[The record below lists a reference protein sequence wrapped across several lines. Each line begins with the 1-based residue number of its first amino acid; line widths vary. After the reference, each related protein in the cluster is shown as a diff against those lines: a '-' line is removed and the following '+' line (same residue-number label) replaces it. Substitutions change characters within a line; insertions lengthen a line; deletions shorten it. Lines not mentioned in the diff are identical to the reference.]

1 MARCSGPALGGRDD
15 ACCVPLQP
23 AVACVNLTFHLGFPG
38 PAGARISLPLSGVQT
53 WSEKMTLQR
62 RYIVIGAVVVLSVV
76 VTATLMMKRLLGDA
90 NVDGADKPAQRL
102 APVVLV
108 ARAPLENVIT
118 LTGEFR
124 PFQQVDVHAKVA
136 GYIRHILVDVG
147 DKVRA
152 GQELAI
158 LEVPELNAQVM
169 GAKSDIGR
177 SQDAIRRAQSEIER
191 AESTHTAYHA
201 AYTRLKQASEERP
214 GLVAEQELD
223 DSMAKDK
230 ETEAQINSA
239 RAALAESQNQLGM
252 AQATL
257 DRLSALQAYSHIT
270 APFAGVVTKR
280 YVDTGALISA
290 GTSSETQSQ
299 PVVQLAE
306 WSLFR
311 LEIPVPESAVPMIH
325 LGSIVQVHVLDLNR
339 DFQGRVSRFADAV
352 NDETRTMHTEIDVE
366 NPQDTLTAGM
376 YAQVKLALQGNRGA
390 LTVPVQAVVQEGDG
404 NDHYVLVVD
413 DQNRVQKR
421 NVVLGEQTSTTVEI
435 VHGLSEKER
444 VISAGQ
450 SDYAIGEVVMP
461 KLESAPAG
469 AREVQTG
476 ERK

>member
-1 MARCSGPALGGRDD
+1 
-15 ACCVPLQP
+15 
-23 AVACVNLTFHLGFPG
+23 
-38 PAGARISLPLSGVQT
+38 
-53 WSEKMTLQR
+53 MTLQR
-62 RYIVIGAVVVLSVV
+62 RYIVIGAVVVLTVV

-390 LTVPVQAVVQEGDG
+390 LTVPVQAVVQEGNE

-435 VHGLSEKER
+435 LHGLSEKDR

-461 KLESAPAG
+461 KLESAPGG

>member
-1 MARCSGPALGGRDD
+1 MK
-15 ACCVPLQP
+15 
-23 AVACVNLTFHLGFPG
+23 
-38 PAGARISLPLSGVQT
+38 
-53 WSEKMTLQR
+53 KMTLQR
-62 RYIVIGAVVVLSVV
+62 RHIVGGAVAALTVVIAIALLVHS
-76 VTATLMMKRLLGDA
+76 LGDA
-90 NVDGADKPAQRL
+90 DDKKAEESPERV
-102 APVVLV
+102 APVVV
-108 ARAPLENVIT
+108 AVHGPLENVIT

-136 GYIRHILVDVG
+136 GYIRHIFVDVG

-230 ETEAQINSA
+230 ETEAQINGA
-239 RAALAESQNQLGM
+239 QAALAESQNQLGM

-311 LEIPVPESAVPMIH
+311 LQIPVPESAVPMIH
-325 LGSIVQVHVLDLNR
+325 LGSTVQVHVLDLNR
-339 DFQGRVSRFADAV
+339 DFQGRVSRFADAL

-376 YAQVKLALQGNRGA
+376 YAEVKLALQGKKSA
-390 LTVPVQAVVQEGDG
+390 LTVPVQAVVQEG
-404 NDHYVLVVD
+404 NQHYVLALD

-421 NVVLGEQTSTTVEI
+421 NVELGEQTSTTVEI
-435 VHGLSEKER
+435 VHGLSENDR

-450 SDYAIGEVVMP
+450 SDYAIGEVVTP
-461 KLESAPAG
+461 KLESASAG
-469 AREVQTG
+469 ASAGQTG

>member
-1 MARCSGPALGGRDD
+1 
-15 ACCVPLQP
+15 
-23 AVACVNLTFHLGFPG
+23 
-38 PAGARISLPLSGVQT
+38 
-53 WSEKMTLQR
+53 MTLQR
-62 RYIVIGAVVVLSVV
+62 RHILIGAVVALAAVIAIMLLVHS
-76 VTATLMMKRLLGDA
+76 LGDA
-90 NVDGADKPAQRL
+90 NAKKVDEPAQRV
-102 APVVLV
+102 APVVVV
-108 ARAPLENVIT
+108 ARGSLENAIT

-136 GYIRHILVDVG
+136 GYVRHMFVDVG
-147 DKVRA
+147 DKVGA
-152 GQELAI
+152 GQVLAI

-169 GAKSDIGR
+169 GAQADIRR
-177 SQDAIRRAQSEIER
+177 SQDAIRRAQSEMER
-191 AESTHTAYHA
+191 AESTHQAYHA
-201 AYTRLKQASEERP
+201 AYSRLKQASEERP

-239 RAALAESQNQLGM
+239 RAALSESQNQLGM

-257 DRLSALQAYSHIT
+257 DRLSALQAYAHIT
-270 APFAGVVTKR
+270 APFAGVVTNR

-339 DFQGRVSRFADAV
+339 DFQGRVSRFADAL

-376 YAQVKLALQGNRGA
+376 YAEVKLALQGKKGA
-390 LTVPVQAVVQEGDG
+390 LTVPVQAVVQEG
-404 NDHYVLVVD
+404 NEHDHYVLIVD

-421 NVVLGEQTSTTVEI
+421 NVELGEQTSTTVEI
-435 VHGLSEKER
+435 VHGLSEKDR

-450 SDYAIGEVVMP
+450 SDYAIGEVVTP
-461 KLESAPAG
+461 KLESAPTG
-469 AREVQTG
+469 ASEGQTG

>member
-1 MARCSGPALGGRDD
+1 MK
-15 ACCVPLQP
+15 Q
-23 AVACVNLTFHLGFPG
+23 
-38 PAGARISLPLSGVQT
+38 
-53 WSEKMTLQR
+53 MTLQR
-62 RYIVIGAVVVLSVV
+62 RHIVIGAIAALAAVI
-76 VTATLMMKRLLGDA
+76 AITLLMKHLFGDA
-90 NVDGADKPAQRL
+90 DAKEVETQRL
-102 APVVLV
+102 APVVLAV
-108 ARAPLENVIT
+108 RAPLENAIT

-136 GYIRHILVDVG
+136 GYIRQIFVDVG
-147 DKVRA
+147 DKVKL
-152 GQELAI
+152 GQVLAI

-169 GAKSDIGR
+169 GAKADIRR

-191 AESTHTAYHA
+191 AESTHQAYHA

-223 DSMAKDK
+223 DSLAKDK
-230 ETEAQINSA
+230 ETEAQINST

-306 WSLFR
+306 WSLLR
-311 LEIPVPESAVPMIH
+311 LVIPVPESAVPMIH
-325 LGSIVQVHVLDLNR
+325 LGSVVQVHVLDLNR
-339 DFQGRVSRFADAV
+339 DFEGRVARFADAL

-366 NPQDTLTAGM
+366 NPQNIVTEGM
-376 YAQVKLALQGNRGA
+376 YAEVKLALQGNKDA
-390 LTVPVQAVVQEGDG
+390 LTVPVQAVVQGG
-404 NDHYVLVVD
+404 NEHYVLVLD
-413 DQNRVQKR
+413 EQDRVQKR
-421 NVVLGEQTSTTVEI
+421 DVELGEQTSATVEI
-435 VHGLSEKER
+435 VHGLSENER

-450 SDYAIGEVVMP
+450 SDYAIGEVVKP
-461 KLESAPAG
+461 KLESAPTGASDGQTG
-469 AREVQTG
+469 AR
-476 ERK
+476 K

>member
-1 MARCSGPALGGRDD
+1 
-15 ACCVPLQP
+15 
-23 AVACVNLTFHLGFPG
+23 
-38 PAGARISLPLSGVQT
+38 
-53 WSEKMTLQR
+53 MTLQR
-62 RYIVIGAVVVLSVV
+62 RHIVIGAVVALAAVS
-76 VTATLMMKRLLGDA
+76 AITLLIKRSLGDA
-90 NVDGADKPAQRL
+90 NADAADKPAQRL

-108 ARAPLENVIT
+108 TRGPLENVIT

-124 PFQQVDVHAKVA
+124 PFQLVDVHAKVA
-136 GYIRHILVDVG
+136 GYIRHIFVDVG
-147 DKVRA
+147 DKVKT

-257 DRLSALQAYSHIT
+257 DRLSALQDYSHIT

-376 YAQVKLALQGNRGA
+376 YAEVKLALQGKKGA
-390 LTVPVQAVVQEGDG
+390 LTVPVQAVVQEGNG
-404 NDHYVLVVD
+404 QDHYVLAVD

-421 NVVLGEQTSTTVEI
+421 NVELGEQTSTTVEI
-435 VHGLSEKER
+435 VHGLSEKDR

-450 SDYAIGEVVMP
+450 SDYAIGEVVVP

-469 AREVQTG
+469 TSEGQTG
-476 ERK
+476 EPK

>member
-1 MARCSGPALGGRDD
+1 MGVVALI
-15 ACCVPLQP
+15 AI
-23 AVACVNLTFHLGFPG
+23 AVLVHSF
-38 PAGARISLPLSGVQT
+38 
-53 WSEKMTLQR
+53 
-62 RYIVIGAVVVLSVV
+62 
-76 VTATLMMKRLLGDA
+76 GDA
-90 NVDGADKPAQRL
+90 NARGDGQAQRV
-102 APVVLV
+102 APVVLA
-108 ARAPLENVIT
+108 ARAPLENSIT

-124 PFQQVDVHAKVA
+124 PFQLVDVHAKVA
-136 GYIRHILVDVG
+136 GYIRHIYVDVG
-147 DKVRA
+147 DKVKT

-169 GAKSDIGR
+169 GAQADIRR

-191 AESTHTAYHA
+191 AESTHRAYHA

-223 DSMAKDK
+223 DAMAKDK
-230 ETEAQINSA
+230 ETDAQISST

-270 APFAGVVTKR
+270 APFAGVITKR

-306 WSLFR
+306 WSLLR
-311 LEIPVPESAVPMIH
+311 LVIPVPESAVSHLH
-325 LGSIVQVHVLDLNR
+325 LGSVVQVHVASLNR
-339 DFQGRVSRFADAV
+339 DFQGRVARFADAL

-366 NPQDTLTAGM
+366 NPQNTLTEGM
-376 YAQVKLALQGNRGA
+376 YAEVKLVLYGKEDA
-390 LTVPVQAVVQEGDG
+390 LTVPVQAVVQEGDK
-404 NDHYVLVVD
+404 HYVLVLD
-413 DQNRVQKR
+413 DQDRVQKR
-421 NVVLGEQTSTTVEI
+421 SVELGEQTSTAVEI
-435 VHGLSEKER
+435 LRGLKEKER

-450 SDYAIGEVVMP
+450 SNYQIGEVVKP
-461 KLESAPAG
+461 KLEQSGG
-469 AREVQTG
+469 ASEDKTG

>member
-1 MARCSGPALGGRDD
+1 
-15 ACCVPLQP
+15 
-23 AVACVNLTFHLGFPG
+23 
-38 PAGARISLPLSGVQT
+38 
-53 WSEKMTLQR
+53 MTLHR
-62 RYIVIGAVVVLSVV
+62 RYIVIGAVVVVIVV
-76 VTATLMMKRLLGDA
+76 ITAALMMKRLPGEANADA
-90 NVDGADKPAQRL
+90 DDKPTQRL
-102 APVVLV
+102 APIVLA

-136 GYIRHILVDVG
+136 GYIRSIFVDVG
-147 DKVRA
+147 DKVKA
-152 GQELAI
+152 GQELAV

-177 SQDAIRRAQSEIER
+177 SQDAIHRAQSEIVR
-191 AESTHTAYHA
+191 AESTHRAYHA

-223 DSMAKDK
+223 DSMAKDN
-230 ETEAQINSA
+230 ETEAQIDSA

-311 LEIPVPESAVPMIH
+311 LVIPVPESAVPMIH
-325 LGSIVQVHVLDLNR
+325 LGSIVQVHVLNLNR
-339 DFQGRVSRFADAV
+339 DFQGRVARFADAV
-352 NDETRTMHTEIDVE
+352 DEETRTMHTEIDVE

-376 YAQVKLALQGNRGA
+376 YAEVKLALQGKKDA
-390 LTVPVQAVVQEGDG
+390 LTLPVQAVVQEG
-404 NDHYVLVVD
+404 NEHYVLALD

-421 NVVLGEQTSTTVEI
+421 NVELGEQTSTTVEI
-435 VHGLSEKER
+435 VRGLSEKDR

-450 SDYAIGEVVMP
+450 SDYAIGEVVQP
-461 KLESAPAG
+461 KLEQGSSASEG
-469 AREVQTG
+469 QTG

>member
-1 MARCSGPALGGRDD
+1 
-15 ACCVPLQP
+15 
-23 AVACVNLTFHLGFPG
+23 
-38 PAGARISLPLSGVQT
+38 
-53 WSEKMTLQR
+53 MTLQR
-62 RYIVIGAVVVLSVV
+62 RHILIGAAVALAAVIAIVLIMHS
-76 VTATLMMKRLLGDA
+76 LGDA
-90 NVDGADKPAQRL
+90 NAKKVDDPAHRV
-102 APVVLV
+102 APVVVV
-108 ARAPLENVIT
+108 ARGALENVIT

-136 GYIRHILVDVG
+136 GYVRHIFVDVG
-147 DKVRA
+147 DKVST
-152 GQELAI
+152 GQVLAI
-158 LEVPELNAQVM
+158 LEVPELNAQVT
-169 GAKSDIGR
+169 GAQADIRR
-177 SQDAIRRAQSEIER
+177 SQDAILRAQSEIER
-191 AESTHTAYHA
+191 AKSTHEAYHA

-223 DSMAKDK
+223 DSLAKDQ
-230 ETEAQINSA
+230 ETDAQVRST

-257 DRLSALQAYSHIT
+257 ERLSALQAYSHIT
-270 APFAGVVTKR
+270 SPFAGVVTKR

-311 LEIPVPESAVPMIH
+311 LVIPVPESAVPMIH
-325 LGSIVQVHVLDLNR
+325 LGGIVQVHVLDLNR
-339 DFQGRVSRFADAV
+339 DFQGRVSRFADAL

-376 YAQVKLALQGNRGA
+376 YAEVKLALQGKKDA
-390 LTVPVQAVVQEGDG
+390 LTVPVQAVVQEG
-404 NDHYVLVVD
+404 NEHYVLALD

-421 NVVLGEQTSTTVEI
+421 NVELGEQTSTTVEI
-435 VHGLSEKER
+435 VHGLSEKEQ

-450 SDYAIGEVVMP
+450 SDYAIGEVVKP
-461 KLESAPAG
+461 KLEPGSG
-469 AREVQTG
+469 ASEGQTG

>member
-1 MARCSGPALGGRDD
+1 
-15 ACCVPLQP
+15 
-23 AVACVNLTFHLGFPG
+23 
-38 PAGARISLPLSGVQT
+38 
-53 WSEKMTLQR
+53 MTLQR
-62 RYIVIGAVVVLSVV
+62 RHIVGGAVVALTVV
-76 VTATLMMKRLLGDA
+76 IAITLLMHSFGDA
-90 NVDGADKPAQRL
+90 DDKKAEESPQRVAPIVL
-102 APVVLV
+102 AI
-108 ARAPLENVIT
+108 RGPLENVIT

-136 GYIRHILVDVG
+136 GYIRQIFVDVG
-147 DKVRA
+147 DKVTA
-152 GQELAI
+152 GQVLAI

-169 GAKSDIGR
+169 GAQADIRR

-191 AESTHTAYHA
+191 AESTHRAYHA
-201 AYTRLKQASEERP
+201 AYTRLAQASETRP
-214 GLVAEQELD
+214 GLIAEQELD
-223 DSMAKDK
+223 DALAKDK
-230 ETEAQINSA
+230 ETDAQINSN
-239 RAALAESQNQLGM
+239 RAALAESQNQLAM

-257 DRLSALQAYSHIT
+257 ERLSALQAYSHIT

-325 LGSIVQVHVLDLNR
+325 LGSTVQVHVLDLNR

-376 YAQVKLALQGNRGA
+376 YAEVKLALQGKMGA
-390 LTVPVQAVVQEGDG
+390 LTVPVQAVVQEGNKNG
-404 NDHYVLVVD
+404 HYVLVVD
-413 DQNRVQKR
+413 GQNRVQKR
-421 NVVLGEQTSTTVEI
+421 NVELGEQTSTTVEI

-450 SDYAIGEVVMP
+450 SDYQVGEAVKP

-469 AREVQTG
+469 ASEGQTG

>member
-1 MARCSGPALGGRDD
+1 
-15 ACCVPLQP
+15 
-23 AVACVNLTFHLGFPG
+23 
-38 PAGARISLPLSGVQT
+38 
-53 WSEKMTLQR
+53 MTLHR
-62 RYIVIGAVVVLSVV
+62 RHIVIGAVLALGMVSAIALII
-76 VTATLMMKRLLGDA
+76 KRSPDDA
-90 NVDGADKPAQRL
+90 DAGGADKPAHRL

-108 ARAPLENVIT
+108 ARAPLENTIT
-118 LTGEFR
+118 VTGEFR

-136 GYIRHILVDVG
+136 GYIRHIFVDVG

-152 GQELAI
+152 GQELAT

-169 GAKSDIGR
+169 GAQADIRR
-177 SQDAIRRAQSEIER
+177 SQDAIRRMQSEIER
-191 AESTHTAYHA
+191 AESTHSAYHA

-239 RAALAESQNQLGM
+239 QAGLAESQSQLGM
-252 AQATL
+252 ARATL

-325 LGSIVQVHVLDLNR
+325 LGSLVQVHVLDLNR

-352 NDETRTMHTEIDVE
+352 NSETRTMHTEIDVE
-366 NPQDTLTAGM
+366 NPHDTLTAGM
-376 YAQVKLALQGNRGA
+376 YAEVKLALQGNKDA
-390 LTVPVQAVVQEGDG
+390 LTVPVQAVVQEG
-404 NDHYVLVVD
+404 NERYVLALD
-413 DQNRVQKR
+413 EQNRVQKR
-421 NVVLGEQTSTTVEI
+421 NVELGEQTSTTVEI
-435 VHGLSEKER
+435 IHGLSEKDR

-450 SDYAIGEVVMP
+450 SDFAIGEVVTP

-469 AREVQTG
+469 TREGGTG

>member
-1 MARCSGPALGGRDD
+1 
-15 ACCVPLQP
+15 
-23 AVACVNLTFHLGFPG
+23 
-38 PAGARISLPLSGVQT
+38 
-53 WSEKMTLQR
+53 MTLQR
-62 RYIVIGAVVVLSVV
+62 RHIAIGVAVGLAVVIAILLLIHSLS
-76 VTATLMMKRLLGDA
+76 DA
-90 NVDGADKPAQRL
+90 DAQKADEQAQTV
-102 APVVLV
+102 APVVFV
-108 ARAPLENVIT
+108 TRAPLANSLT

-136 GYIRHILVDVG
+136 GYIRHIFVDVG
-147 DKVRA
+147 DKVKS
-152 GQELAI
+152 GQELAT

-169 GAKSDIGR
+169 GAQADIRR

-191 AESTHTAYHA
+191 AESTHRAYHA

-223 DSMAKDK
+223 DAMAKDR
-230 ETEAQINSA
+230 ETDAQINST
-239 RAALAESQNQLGM
+239 RAALSESQSQLGM

-257 DRLSALQAYSHIT
+257 DRLAALQAYSHIT

-306 WSLFR
+306 WYLLR
-311 LEIPVPESAVPMIH
+311 LVIPVPESAVPLLH
-325 LGSIVQVHVLDLNR
+325 LGSIVQVHVPALNQ
-339 DFQGRVSRFADAV
+339 DFQGHVARFADAL

-366 NPQDTLTAGM
+366 NPQNNLTEGM
-376 YAQVKLALQGNRGA
+376 YAEVKLALHGKEDA
-390 LTVPVQAVVQEGDG
+390 LTLPIQAVVDEGG
-404 NDHYVLVVD
+404 KHYVLVLD
-413 DQNRVQKR
+413 GQDRVQKKY
-421 NVVLGEQTSTTVEI
+421 VELGGQTSTAVEI

-450 SDYAIGEVVMP
+450 SDYQVGEVVKP
-461 KLESAPAG
+461 KLEAGSAG
-469 AREVQTG
+469 AGESQTG

>member
-1 MARCSGPALGGRDD
+1 
-15 ACCVPLQP
+15 
-23 AVACVNLTFHLGFPG
+23 
-38 PAGARISLPLSGVQT
+38 
-53 WSEKMTLQR
+53 MTLQR
-62 RYIVIGAVVVLSVV
+62 RHIVIGTVVALAIVI
-76 VTATLMMKRLLGDA
+76 TAALMMKRLLGDA
-90 NVDGADKPAQRL
+90 NAGGADKPAERL

-108 ARAPLENVIT
+108 SRAPLENVIT

-136 GYIRHILVDVG
+136 GYIRHIFVDVG
-147 DKVRA
+147 DKVKA

-339 DFQGRVSRFADAV
+339 DFQGRVSRLADALD
-352 NDETRTMHTEIDVE
+352 DETRTMHTEIDVE

-376 YAQVKLALQGNRGA
+376 YAEVKLALQGKKGA
-390 LTVPVQAVVQEGDG
+390 LTVPIQAVIQEG
-404 NDHYVLVVD
+404 NQHYVLALD

-421 NVVLGEQTSTTVEI
+421 NVELGEQTSTTVEI
-435 VHGLSEKER
+435 VHGLSEKDR

-450 SDYAIGEVVMP
+450 SDYAIGEVVTP

-469 AREVQTG
+469 ASEDQTG